1 MSNGATAMKMKVTNL
16 SGIHPVGVAVLVKP
30 HEPEVAASVLVLPP
44 NVKVRQSIL
53 EDRVIVIEVGPEA
66 WSDEKEPRAAV
77 GDKVMITAVAGRMVL
92 GPLDDQ
98 QYRIV
103 NDRDIMCR
111 IEEKGD
117 NHG

>member
-1 MSNGATAMKMKVTNL
+1 MSNGKTVMKTKVMNL
-16 SGIHPVGVAVLVKP
+16 SGIHPAGVAVLVKP
-30 HEPEVAASVLVLPP
+30 HEPEVAASAIVLPP
-44 NVKVRQSIL
+44 TVKVRQSIL

-77 GDKVMITAVAGRMVL
+77 GDKVMITSAAGRMVL

-98 QYRIV
+98 QYRLV

-111 IEEKGD
+111 ITEKGD
-117 NHG
+117 